1 MSDALREEAPE
12 RPSIALL
19 LVKLVWSVTWL
30 AAATFSAATLLHGG
44 AHMAILASAGLALGG
59 PTVWLLAK
67 AFALTRS
74 DEAHT
79 AVKLRALTQALLF
92 ALAWPGAMI
101 GGSVISSLTLGVGE
115 VNVRGMMQNALTY
128 LVIVPPLAFFL
139 SEMLAFAY
147 LWAFSRPP
155 KK

>member
-19 LVKLVWSVTWL
+19 FAKLVGAATWL
-30 AAATFSAATLLHGG
+30 AAAAFSAATLPHGG
-44 AHMAILASAGLALGG
+44 SRAAILASAGLVLGG

-79 AVKLRALTQALLF
+79 TVRLRALTQALLF

-101 GGSVISSLTLGVGE
+101 GGSVVSSLTLGAGE
-115 VNVRGMMQNALTY
+115 VNVGGMMQNALTY

-139 SEMLAFAY
+139 SEVFAFAY
-147 LWAFSRPP
+147 LWGFSRPP
-155 KK
+155 TQ